1 MGNECR
7 CADQCDVLA
16 LTFLART
23 QAQCLTPNGDQIK
36 ERRENGKA
44 SSQ

>member
-1 MGNECR
+1 MGNEGC

-23 QAQCLTPNGDQIK
+23 QAQCLPPNGDQI
-36 ERRENGKA
+36 
-44 SSQ
+44 Q